1 MTNNGYPLTKKMKV
15 LVINTGSSSI
25 KYQLFDMPVGTVM
38 CAGLVERVGDSNGIL
53 THKKFPDTNE
63 EAKHVENRPV
73 KNHSVG
79 MERIASLLIDNEIGV
94 ISSANEIDIVGH
106 RIVHGGE
113 DFSSTTE
120 ITEAV
125 KNKIKELCPLAPL
138 HNPANLIGIEVAETI
153 FTKARQVG
161 VFDTAFHQSLPE
173 HAYRYAI
180 PNKLY
185 NDYGVRVY
193 GFHGTSHRYITKRT
207 AILLDKPLDQVN
219 LISIHL
225 GNGASMAAIKN
236 GKSIDTTL
244 GLTPLPG
251 LVMGTRSGDIDPGV
265 IFYMNE
271 TLGYKLKDI
280 KNLLNKE
287 SGLKGLAGDNDMREV
302 IQRVEEGDASAKL
315 ALEVYCY
322 RIKKYIGA
330 YMAAIGTKLDA
341 IIFTAGVGENSALVR
356 SMSIANLEHL
366 EIELDITLNNERGGE
381 RKISASS
388 SKIDIWV
395 IPTNE
400 ELEIARQAFELEAI

>member
-1 MTNNGYPLTKKMKV
+1 MKI

-25 KYQLFDMPVGTVM
+25 KYQLFDMPAGTVM
-38 CAGLVERVGDSNGIL
+38 CTGLVERVGDSNGIL

-63 EAKHVENRPV
+63 EIKHVENNPIED
-73 KNHSVG
+73 HSVG
-79 MERIASLLIDNEIGV
+79 MERIASLLIDSKFGV
-94 ISSANEIDIVGH
+94 ISSASEIDIVGH
-106 RIVHGGE
+106 RVVHGGE
-113 DFSSTTE
+113 EFSSTTE

-125 KNKIKELCPLAPL
+125 KSKIEELSPLAPL
-138 HNPANLIGIEVAETI
+138 HNPANLIGIEVAEKI
-153 FTKARQVG
+153 FTNARQVG
-161 VFDTAFHQSLPE
+161 VFDTAFHQSLPA

-207 AILLDKPLDQVN
+207 AILLEKPLNQVN

-225 GNGASMAAIKN
+225 GNGASMTAVKN
-236 GKSIDTTL
+236 GRSIDTTL

-265 IFYMNE
+265 IFYLNE

-280 KNLLNKE
+280 KNLLNKD

-302 IQRVEEGDASAKL
+302 SKRVEEGDASAKL

-341 IIFTAGVGENSALVR
+341 IVFTAGVGENSALIR
-356 SMSIANLEHL
+356 SMSVANLEHL
-366 EIELDITLNNERGGE
+366 GIELDITVNNERGGK
-381 RKISASS
+381 RKISTANSNV
-388 SKIDIWV
+388 DIWV
-395 IPTNE
+395 VPTNE
-400 ELEIARQAFELEAI
+400 EFEIARQAFDLTDN

>member
-1 MTNNGYPLTKKMKV
+1 
-15 LVINTGSSSI
+15 
-25 KYQLFDMPVGTVM
+25 MPAGTVM
-38 CAGLVERVGDSNGIL
+38 CTGLVERVGDSNGIL

-63 EAKHVENRPV
+63 EIKHVENNPIED
-73 KNHSVG
+73 HSVG
-79 MERIASLLIDNEIGV
+79 MERIASLLIDSKFGV
-94 ISSANEIDIVGH
+94 ISSASEIDIVGH
-106 RIVHGGE
+106 RVVHGGE
-113 DFSSTTE
+113 EFSSTTE

-125 KNKIKELCPLAPL
+125 KSKIEELSPLAPL
-138 HNPANLIGIEVAETI
+138 HNPANLIGIEVAEKI
-153 FTKARQVG
+153 FTNARQVG
-161 VFDTAFHQSLPE
+161 VFDTAFHQSLPA

-207 AILLDKPLDQVN
+207 AILLEKPLNQVN

-225 GNGASMAAIKN
+225 GNGASMTAVKN
-236 GKSIDTTL
+236 GRSIDTTL

-265 IFYMNE
+265 IFYLNE

-280 KNLLNKE
+280 KNLLNKD

-302 IQRVEEGDASAKL
+302 SKRVEEGDASAKL

-341 IIFTAGVGENSALVR
+341 IVFTAGVGENSALIR
-356 SMSIANLEHL
+356 SMSVANLEHL
-366 EIELDITLNNERGGE
+366 GIELDITVNNERGGK
-381 RKISASS
+381 RKISTANSNV
-388 SKIDIWV
+388 DIWV
-395 IPTNE
+395 VPTNE
-400 ELEIARQAFELEAI
+400 EFEIARQAFDLTDN